1 MTAGI
6 SEKRGRS
13 QLRKPGHQTLASPST
28 LVKIAIPTAPLA
40 QAGRSRKAEAIR
52 DPENPPSIGRLFTGQ
67 TPLRRCGDHRAAGES
82 PDRCNQRNGCGL
94 SRGILTPRETIMRI
108 ATIIFATAFALSTT
122 FAFAHS
128 SHRSHHR
135 MHHARSSSPNGTAGG
150 ASSLSGTGSSQF
162 GGSVP
167 GNTGKN

>member
-1 MTAGI
+1 
-6 SEKRGRS
+6 
-13 QLRKPGHQTLASPST
+13 
-28 LVKIAIPTAPLA
+28 
-40 QAGRSRKAEAIR
+40 
-52 DPENPPSIGRLFTGQ
+52 
-67 TPLRRCGDHRAAGES
+67 
-82 PDRCNQRNGCGL
+82 
-94 SRGILTPRETIMRI
+94 MRI